1 MTSRD
6 GALAGPLA
14 LKEPGSP
21 EWCWQVVQV
30 LKEQMRHVAEQWDVA
45 DTALSQL
52 REAEAWNKIPPDQ
65 PYGSLDAMC
74 RAEVGMPLRAVRKQI
89 TDASERARALTGKTV
104 RKRGRPSLASTENA
118 NSISIADDR
127 RYGTSADYLT
137 RRIARDRPDILGRM
151 AAGEFP
157 SARAAALEAGIVH
170 RTVTVRLDPAAAAR
184 ILRKHMTPDQL
195 STLARLLVE
204 G

>member
-1 MTSRD
+1 
-6 GALAGPLA
+6 
-14 LKEPGSP
+14 
-21 EWCWQVVQV
+21 
-30 LKEQMRHVAEQWDVA
+30 VA

-52 REAEAWNKIPPDQ
+52 RQAQAWKKIPPDH
-65 PYGSLDAMC
+65 PYGSLDAML
-74 RAEVGMPLRAVRKQI
+74 RAEVGLSAAGVRTRIRQ
-89 TDASERARALTGKTV
+89 ASERAKALNGKTV